1 MKTTKKA
8 ALAAAS
14 SALLLGLTVA
24 QTVNADT
31 YTVQNGDSFFGIASQ
46 YGVDP
51 YQLAAENGMTI
62 WSTIVPGGSLEVS
75 GATTAVEET
84 TEVSSSEVTATDS
97 DATWNRYPV
106 GQCTWGV
113 KEVAPWASNWWGNG
127 GDWAGS
133 AASQGYAVG
142 STQEYSGIIIQHA
155 REILVNAHPDV
166 KAMLS
171 FDEKD
176 VTAVDKRLK
185 RGLSSFSSE
194 GFTFRNGGK
203 LEGLSAGSN
212 FTDPSKIHVIGRGG
226 NMFGD
231 EASDISPIALGHMGR
246 REFESDDGR
255 KLIMY
260 LISNPRSL
268 NNFYDFMTNE
278 DLADD
283 EFVMWLDVVTAIEEG
298 SIRYTKEELMRSQFT
313 ITEDS
318 IRENLLCEFPTERSA
333 FFDSSPNVLDSFDPK
348 SEEYDYFIGVDSAY
362 KGADSIQVT
371 VTVVDK
377 HNHFT
382 VLDTKDIKP
391 AEWIDGITAIEI
403 VDKIV
408 TLANRLNAK
417 AIGIDAGGGAHIVQ
431 PLKMRRLGGKLK
443 CSVYDINFGGKPTE
457 IKVLAKDPSAEYAY
471 NRRAEMHLML
481 RGMMEAQRVSFVKSV
496 WDSIS
501 RQMSF
506 VSEIQKPED
515 RLVKIRPKSEIK
527 KLLKHSPDEL
537 DSVLLSL
544 HVAEL
549 FYLGGS

>member
-1 MKTTKKA
+1 MDQVTPQDELKNAVKGKIPKHFKRNTIRERFGFEKELEYYK
-8 ALAAAS
+8 
-14 SALLLGLTVA
+14 LG
-24 QTVNADT
+24 
-31 YTVQNGDSFFGIASQ
+31 F
-46 YGVDP
+46 
-51 YQLAAENGMTI
+51 
-62 WSTIVPGGSLEVS
+62 
-75 GATTAVEET
+75 TTAL
-84 TEVSSSEVTATDS
+84 SEFNLELWWSQAVQFGAFLSGDFKTGYCVATP
-97 DATWNRYPV
+97 RY
-106 GQCTWGV
+106 GKSFLCGIM
-113 KEVAPWASNWWGNG
+113 SNHFAYEGENC
-127 GDWAGS
+127 
-133 AASQGYAVG
+133 YAVG

-171 FDEKD
+171 FDDKD

-212 FTDPSKIHVIGRGG
+212 YTDPSKIHIIGRGG

-268 NNFYDFMTNE
+268 NSFYDFMIND

-283 EFVMWLDVVTAIEEG
+283 EFVMWLDVVTAMEEG
-298 SIRYTKEELMRSQFT
+298 SIKYTKDELMKSQFT

-318 IRENLLCEFPTERSA
+318 IRENLLCEFPTERSS
-333 FFDSSPNVLDSFDPK
+333 FFDASPDILDSFNMHQ
-348 SEEYDYFIGVDSAY
+348 EGLEFFLGVDSAY

-371 VTVVDK
+371 ISSVDK
-377 HNHFT
+377 NNHFT
-382 VLDTKDIKP
+382 AIDTKDIKP

-403 VDKIV
+403 VNKIV
-408 TLANRLNAK
+408 TIANQLNVK

-431 PLKMRRLGGKLK
+431 PLKMRRLSGQLK
-443 CSVYDINFGGKPTE
+443 CPVYDINFGGKPTE
-457 IKVLAKDPSAEYAY
+457 IKIIGKDPSAEYAF

-481 RGMMEAQRVSFVKSV
+481 RGMMEAQRVSFVRKV
-496 WDSIS
+496 WDAIS

-506 VSEIQKPED
+506 VSEVQRPED
-515 RLVKIRPKSEIK
+515 RKVKIRPKAEIK
-527 KLLKHSPDEL
+527 KLLRQSPDEL

-549 FYLGGS
+549 YYLGGS

>member
-1 MKTTKKA
+1 MHIQDA
-8 ALAAAS
+8 DVG
-14 SALLLGLTVA
+14 LLTQKRKVLSNKEKLSILLDQVTPQDQLKDAVKGKIPKHFKRNTIRERFGLEKELEYYKLG
-24 QTVNADT
+24 
-31 YTVQNGDSFFGIASQ
+31 F
-46 YGVDP
+46 
-51 YQLAAENGMTI
+51 
-62 WSTIVPGGSLEVS
+62 
-75 GATTAVEET
+75 TTAL
-84 TEVSSSEVTATDS
+84 SEFNLELWWSQAVQFGAFLSGDFKTGYCVATP
-97 DATWNRYPV
+97 RY
-106 GQCTWGV
+106 GKSFLCGIM
-113 KEVAPWASNWWGNG
+113 SNHFAYEGENC
-127 GDWAGS
+127 
-133 AASQGYAVG
+133 YAVG

-176 VTAVDKRLK
+176 VTSVDKRLK

-212 FTDPSKIHVIGRGG
+212 YTDPSKIHVIGRGG

-268 NNFYDFMTNE
+268 NSFYDFMTNE

-283 EFVMWLDVVTAIEEG
+283 EFVMWLDVVTAMEEG
-298 SIRYTKEELMRSQFT
+298 SIRYTKDELMRSQFT

-318 IRENLLCEFPTERSA
+318 IRENLLCEFPTERSS
-333 FFDSSPNVLDSFDPK
+333 FFDASPDILDDFDMK
-348 SEEYDYFIGVDSAY
+348 TEGLEFFLGVDSAY

-371 VTVVDK
+371 ISSVDK
-377 HNHFT
+377 SNHFT
-382 VLDTKDIKP
+382 AIDTMDIKP
-391 AEWIDGITAIEI
+391 KEWIDGVTAIEI
-403 VDKIV
+403 VNKIV
-408 TLANRLNAK
+408 TIANQLNVK

-431 PLKMRRLGGKLK
+431 PLKMRRLSGQLK
-443 CSVYDINFGGKPTE
+443 CPVYDINFGGKPTE
-457 IKVLAKDPSAEYAY
+457 IKIIGKDPSAEYAF

-481 RGMMEAQRVSFVKSV
+481 RGMMEAQRVSFVRKV
-496 WDSIS
+496 WDAIS

-506 VSEIQKPED
+506 VSEVQRPED
-515 RLVKIRPKSEIK
+515 RKIKIRPKAEIK
-527 KLLKHSPDEL
+527 KLLRQSPDEL

-549 FYLGGS
+549 YYLGGS

>member
-1 MKTTKKA
+1 MHIQDA
-8 ALAAAS
+8 DVG
-14 SALLLGLTVA
+14 LLTQKRKVLSNKEKLSILLDQATPQDHLKDAVKGKIPKHFKRNTIRERLGF
-24 QTVNADT
+24 DK
-31 YTVQNGDSFFGIASQ
+31 
-46 YGVDP
+46 
-51 YQLAAENGMTI
+51 E
-62 WSTIVPGGSLEVS
+62 LEYYKL
-75 GATTAVEET
+75 GFTTAL
-84 TEVSSSEVTATDS
+84 SEFNLELWWSQAVQFGAFLSGDFKTGYCVATP
-97 DATWNRYPV
+97 RY
-106 GQCTWGV
+106 GKSFLCGIM
-113 KEVAPWASNWWGNG
+113 SNHFAYEGENC
-127 GDWAGS
+127 
-133 AASQGYAVG
+133 YAVG

-171 FDEKD
+171 FDEKN

-212 FTDPSKIHVIGRGG
+212 YTDPSKIHVIGRGG

-268 NNFYDFMTNE
+268 NSFYDFMIN
-278 DLADD
+278 DDIADD
-283 EFVMWLDVVTAIEEG
+283 EFVMWLDVVTAMEEG
-298 SIRYTKEELMRSQFT
+298 SIKYTKDELMKSQFT
-313 ITEDS
+313 ITGDS
-318 IRENLLCEFPTERSA
+318 IRENLLCEFPTDRSS
-333 FFDSSPNVLDSFDPK
+333 FFDASPDILDSFNMNQ
-348 SEEYDYFIGVDSAY
+348 EGLEFFLGVDSAY

-371 VTVVDK
+371 ISSVDK
-377 HNHFT
+377 NNHFT
-382 VLDTKDIKP
+382 AIDTMDIKP

-403 VDKIV
+403 VNKIV
-408 TLANRLNAK
+408 TIANQLNVK

-431 PLKMRRLGGKLK
+431 PLKMRRLSGQLK
-443 CSVYDINFGGKPTE
+443 CPVYDINFGGKPTE
-457 IKVLAKDPSAEYAY
+457 IKIIGKDPSAEYAF

-481 RGMMEAQRVSFVKSV
+481 RGMMEAQRVSFVRKV
-496 WDSIS
+496 WDAIS

-506 VSEIQKPED
+506 VSEVQRPED
-515 RLVKIRPKSEIK
+515 RKVKIRPKAEIK
-527 KLLKHSPDEL
+527 KLLRQSPDEL

-549 FYLGGS
+549 YYLGGS

>member
-1 MKTTKKA
+1 MHIQDA
-8 ALAAAS
+8 DVG
-14 SALLLGLTVA
+14 LLTQKRKVLSNKEKLSILLDQVTPQDRLKDAVKGKIPKHFKRNTIRERFGLEKELEYYKLG
-24 QTVNADT
+24 
-31 YTVQNGDSFFGIASQ
+31 F
-46 YGVDP
+46 
-51 YQLAAENGMTI
+51 
-62 WSTIVPGGSLEVS
+62 
-75 GATTAVEET
+75 TTAL
-84 TEVSSSEVTATDS
+84 SEFNLELWWSQAVQFGAFLSGDFKTGYCVATP
-97 DATWNRYPV
+97 RY
-106 GQCTWGV
+106 GKSFLCGIM
-113 KEVAPWASNWWGNG
+113 SNHFAYEGENC
-127 GDWAGS
+127 
-133 AASQGYAVG
+133 YAVG

-171 FDEKD
+171 FDEKG
-176 VTAVDKRLK
+176 VTSVDKRLK

-212 FTDPSKIHVIGRGG
+212 YTDPSKIHVIGRGG

-268 NNFYDFMTNE
+268 NSFYDFMVNE

-283 EFVMWLDVVTAIEEG
+283 EFVMWLDVVTAMEEG
-298 SIRYTKEELMRSQFT
+298 SIRYTKDELMRSQFT

-318 IRENLLCEFPTERSA
+318 IRENLLCEFPTERSS
-333 FFDSSPNVLDSFDPK
+333 FFDASPDILDDFDMK
-348 SEEYDYFIGVDSAY
+348 AEGLEFFLGVDSAY

-371 VTVVDK
+371 ISSVDK
-377 HNHFT
+377 SNHFT
-382 VLDTKDIKP
+382 AIDTMDIKP
-391 AEWIDGITAIEI
+391 KEWIDGVTAIEI
-403 VDKIV
+403 VNKIV
-408 TLANRLNAK
+408 TIANQLNVK

-431 PLKMRRLGGKLK
+431 PLKMRRLSGQLK
-443 CSVYDINFGGKPTE
+443 CPVYDINFGGKPTE
-457 IKVLAKDPSAEYAY
+457 IKIIGKDPSAEYAF

-481 RGMMEAQRVSFVKSV
+481 RGMMEAQRVSFVRKV
-496 WDSIS
+496 WDAIS

-506 VSEIQKPED
+506 VSEVQRPED
-515 RLVKIRPKSEIK
+515 RKVKIRPKAEIK
-527 KLLKHSPDEL
+527 KLLRQSPDEL

-549 FYLGGS
+549 YYLGGS